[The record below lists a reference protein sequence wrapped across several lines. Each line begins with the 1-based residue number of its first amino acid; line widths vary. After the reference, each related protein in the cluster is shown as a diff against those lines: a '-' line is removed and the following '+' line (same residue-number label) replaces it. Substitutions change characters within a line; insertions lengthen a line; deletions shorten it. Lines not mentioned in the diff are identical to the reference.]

1 MALTDNMFADTLL
14 ALLKKEMTSQVFS
27 AGSSSSR
34 NEPQAPLLEELTS
47 ERLHVTEYLNHQSN
61 PAFSLARCRVPQGI
75 TTEKHRLTVAEWYV
89 VESGQGLMFL
99 GDSEIQVNAGDTI
112 QIPVG
117 TPQNINNDGH
127 EDLVFFSVCMPRF
140 EWETYQSLE

>member
-1 MALTDNMFADTLL
+1 ML
-14 ALLKKEMTSQVFS
+14 S
-27 AGSSSSR
+27 AGSSSSK
-34 NEPQAPLLEELTS
+34 NKPQEPLSEELTT
-47 ERLHVTEYLNHQSN
+47 ERLHVVEYLNHEQN
-61 PAFSLARCRVPQGI
+61 PAFSLARCRVPQGV
-75 TTEKHRLTVAEWYV
+75 TTEKHSLMVAEWYV

-99 GDSEIQVNAGDTI
+99 GDEEFKVSAGDTV

-117 TPQNINNDGH
+117 TAQNITNDGG